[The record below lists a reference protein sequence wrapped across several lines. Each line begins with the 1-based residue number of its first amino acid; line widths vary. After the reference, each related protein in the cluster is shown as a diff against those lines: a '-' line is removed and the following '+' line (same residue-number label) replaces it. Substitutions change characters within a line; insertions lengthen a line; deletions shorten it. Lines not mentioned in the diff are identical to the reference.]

1 MDNGPRDPL
10 ALSDSHRRR
19 IGALLGGMRTLLS
32 ELHRAGVDPTLTA
45 DVEQRV
51 AALERLTGAR
61 IPRRGDVVGA
71 TVGRI
76 WILAC
81 ELRPN
86 SLHGYGQL
94 GAYESAVLDREAES
108 LELTVQRLG
117 AAIKRD
123 RQG

>member
-1 MDNGPRDPL
+1 L
-10 ALSDSHRRR
+10 ALGDSHRRR

-51 AALERLTGAR
+51 AALERLTRAR
-61 IPRRGDVVGA
+61 LPRRRDAVGA
-71 TVGRI
+71 TVGRM
-76 WILAC
+76 WVLAC
-81 ELRPN
+81 ELRPK

-108 LELTVQRLG
+108 LELSVQRLG
-117 AAIKRD
+117 EAIRE
-123 RQG
+123 RRRG